1 MRPWRRR
8 LRVTDS
14 ARRPRGPVAGRA
26 APRFRV
32 LGDEETRSLCA
43 ANNSTA
49 TLCFWQSMDMQLLE
63 ESPGVDLGPPGPTYL
78 QNFCRQ
84 TFRYRLDD
92 ESSSDAL
99 AVRPLE
105 APDGEWRLQS
115 TRPLDRE
122 ADAAAPG
129 GGPTQHARLLC
140 SAAGGGEGR
149 KEAGHAVDVRVH
161 LIDRDDNP
169 PEKQASDLVVYL
181 STNHLLK
188 RSQYAQSDLIM
199 FDKDSSQQQ
208 RYEGVVLKDPLELW
222 DFHCGPPLDITFRW
236 TFEHSVIRCYITPL
250 ENRTLL
256 PNSEHNLTLLV
267 NDVTMESLHAGVD
280 GKVSTTK
287 NSSSD
292 AGVRPAVCV
301 EGVSNPSRYH
311 VISTDP
317 TQPISATP
325 TRILL
330 PTSIRHS

>member
-1 MRPWRRR
+1 MRSSSNNELKYTVRNLRSTYQRMRCAAVGSAAPPDGPVFYFPLANASLVVPVLLPPGTALLRTRALPLPALSAGGRPNYR
-8 LRVTDS
+8 LRRG
-14 ARRPRGPVAGRA
+14 APPWLQAGPVAGRA

-188 RSQYAQSDLIM
+188 VRLHFSNTII
-199 FDKDSSQQQ
+199 
-208 RYEGVVLKDPLELW
+208 
-222 DFHCGPPLDITFRW
+222 CG
-236 TFEHSVIRCYITPL
+236 
-250 ENRTLL
+250 
-256 PNSEHNLTLLV
+256 
-267 NDVTMESLHAGVD
+267 
-280 GKVSTTK
+280 
-287 NSSSD
+287 
-292 AGVRPAVCV
+292 
-301 EGVSNPSRYH
+301 
-311 VISTDP
+311 
-317 TQPISATP
+317 
-325 TRILL
+325 
-330 PTSIRHS
+330 